1 MKKKSLILLRYDYNN
16 AIIPPE
22 KDRYSSHYDP
32 NRKRG
37 VLV

>member
-22 KDRYSSHYDP
+22 KRQVQFS
-32 NRKRG
+32 
-37 VLV
+37 L